1 MTLQRIE
8 MGRPITAERRK
19 PGVYFHEGLR
29 PDAVE
34 ASLCIDSRLHEARLT
49 QHPQMLGDA
58 GLAEPELVDQLADRV
73 LALAQQVE
81 DPAPAGVGQHIEDG
95 GHEGQYDR

>member
-29 PDAVE
+29 PDAVK

-49 QHPQMLGDA
+49 QHPQMLGERRLWQLQLLSMSPTDCSRSRA
-58 GLAEPELVDQLADRV
+58 G
-73 LALAQQVE
+73 
-81 DPAPAGVGQHIEDG
+81 
-95 GHEGQYDR
+95 